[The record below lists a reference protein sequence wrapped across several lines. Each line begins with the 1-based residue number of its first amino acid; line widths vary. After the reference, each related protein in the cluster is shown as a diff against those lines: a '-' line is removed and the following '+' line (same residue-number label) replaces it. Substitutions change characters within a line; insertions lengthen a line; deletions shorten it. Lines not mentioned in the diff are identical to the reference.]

1 MGASSGL
8 TAEYGGIG
16 AMAKKRIGILVVA
29 YNAANTLHKVLD
41 RIPERMRPDIE
52 EVIVSDDSS
61 QDATFL
67 WASAISSRPSCR
79 SR

>member
-1 MGASSGL
+1 
-8 TAEYGGIG
+8 
-16 AMAKKRIGILVVA
+16 
-29 YNAANTLHKVLD
+29 VLD

-67 WASAISSRPSCR
+67 WASAISSSPSCR